1 MTTEDVI
8 KIGLMAITSLFSG
21 FVTVVVV
28 VWKIGYRLGRIER
41 QNEWQSR
48 TLTMT
53 AVKSGTL
60 PPPREKL
67 VTLTEFDN
75 EDNLP

>member
-53 AVKSGTL
+53 AVQSGTL

-67 VTLTEFDN
+67 VTLTEVDN